1 MLRRDLG
8 ELTELL
14 TVTLWESLAAVRA
27 FAGDDYE
34 YHPVVDTLAS
44 AKAQRM
50 NRAAQPSVPS
60 GGVPMCDAATHAARD
75 GHDGELPRKVKRNET
90 SQNGGGYY
98 RAAARCPCSVSVCTS
113 AGGSRARS
121 TGASSS

>member
-50 NRAAQPSVPS
+50 NRAAQPPVPS
-60 GGVPMCDAATHAARD
+60 DASRCATRRLTPPGTGMTA
-75 GHDGELPRKVKRNET
+75 
-90 SQNGGGYY
+90 SY
-98 RAAARCPCSVSVCTS
+98 RGR
-113 AGGSRARS
+113 
-121 TGASSS
+121 